1 MIRRDGIYAFRGQ
14 INFSI
19 GLMTDP
25 LRLIRVSF
33 GDEDDEDLAIPI
45 VEQGA
50 LRFLSTGD
58 DVPVTLP
65 NGETIA
71 VYVEVGL
78 SEDVADVSMS
88 VVEGGRVT
96 AVRFGRGVV
105 LSYTTNGGYEILLQV
120 GTGAW
125 ES

>member
-1 MIRRDGIYAFRGQ
+1 
-14 INFSI
+14 
-19 GLMTDP
+19 MTDP

-50 LRFLSTGD
+50 PRFLSTGD
-58 DVPVTLP
+58 DVPVTLL

-71 VYVEVGL
+71 VYAEVGL

-120 GTGAW
+120 GLGVLVVI
-125 ES
+125 SVRNRIR